1 MALGYCFGSKETHV
15 LEEKADDLEQTFK
28 IFGKC
33 VTDDKFKKVQYVI
46 FAWHEWKK
54 PESSFVCHPLLLLLM
69 HYKKRKKRKL
79 TEAIIG

>member
-1 MALGYCFGSKETHV
+1 MALGYCFSSKETHV

-46 FAWHEWKK
+46 FAWMEKARKFFCLPSFIAFTKALKK
-54 PESSFVCHPLLLLLM
+54 
-69 HYKKRKKRKL
+69 KK
-79 TEAIIG
+79 GN